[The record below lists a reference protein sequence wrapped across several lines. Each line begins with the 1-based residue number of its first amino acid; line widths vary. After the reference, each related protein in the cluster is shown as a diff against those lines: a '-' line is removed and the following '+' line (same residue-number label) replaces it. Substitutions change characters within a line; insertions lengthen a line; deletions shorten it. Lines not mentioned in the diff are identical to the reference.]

1 MGCFDGLARLLLVVL
16 NIVFMLGGLA
26 IFVVGFILRYGKTIY
41 EPFLKT
47 GIDELEKVT
56 KDTGLAALSV
66 DDINLGEVMTGLA
79 TGLIIGGVTLFVFS
93 FVGCCGAC
101 CKVGFMLW
109 LYIIALVTIFVG
121 EMVAIGLLYGK
132 PDLVTDQLKDSL
144 SEYEGIASAQVYS
157 LAWNIIMI
165 QFKCCGVDNYK
176 DFSES
181 TSWNKTLQVQGRTF
195 TLETPVACC
204 KTLPSSK
211 DANHF
216 QCAIKY
222 DSLTNTGM
230 TGCYKTIWDLS
241 MANTAL
247 MVPILT
253 VLAIFQI
260 AFILFAI
267 TVARSEEKSVS
278 PV

>member
-16 NIVFMLGGLA
+16 NIVFMLAGLA

-41 EPFLKT
+41 EPFLET
-47 GIDELEKVT
+47 GITQLEKVT

-79 TGLIIGGVTLFVFS
+79 TGLIIGGLALFALS

-109 LYIIALVTIFVG
+109 LYIIVLIVFFVG

-132 PDLVTDQLKDSL
+132 PDLVTDQLKSSL
-144 SEYEGIASAQVYS
+144 SEYKGIASAEVYS

-165 QFKCCGVDNYK
+165 QFKCCGVDSYK
-176 DFSES
+176 DFSQA
-181 TSWNKTLQVQGRTF
+181 TSWNRTLQTTGRTI

-211 DANHF
+211 ETSHF
-216 QCAIKY
+216 NCATKY
-222 DSLTNTGM
+222 DISTNNGM
-230 TGCYKTIWDLS
+230 TGCYQTIWDLS
-241 MANTAL
+241 MADTAL
-247 MVPILT
+247 MVPIL
-253 VLAIFQI
+253 VALGIFQI
-260 AFILFAI
+260 AFIIFAI
-267 TVARSEEKSVS
+267 TVARSEEKSVF

>member
-101 CKVGFMLW
+101 CKS
-109 LYIIALVTIFVG
+109 
-121 EMVAIGLLYGK
+121 GLL
-132 PDLVTDQLKDSL
+132 
-144 SEYEGIASAQVYS
+144 
-157 LAWNIIMI
+157 
-165 QFKCCGVDNYK
+165 CCG
-176 DFSES
+176 
-181 TSWNKTLQVQGRTF
+181 
-195 TLETPVACC
+195 
-204 KTLPSSK
+204 
-211 DANHF
+211 
-216 QCAIKY
+216 
-222 DSLTNTGM
+222 
-230 TGCYKTIWDLS
+230 
-241 MANTAL
+241 
-247 MVPILT
+247 
-253 VLAIFQI
+253 
-260 AFILFAI
+260 
-267 TVARSEEKSVS
+267 
-278 PV
+278 